1 MKTEKIII
9 NSKIDFLLIKFPII
23 FPLIYAFV
31 LYAFPKFEN
40 LLILLTLILLAET
53 HFGATW
59 PFFLGKA
66 NHENIIKEKVIY
78 IAIPLLII
86 VYSLFGFFYFNS
98 FYLLLFFAVNV
109 FHVARQSYGICNIYS
124 DNKQETKFQE
134 LLIYFYNS
142 AFFAVA
148 IFRWYIPI
156 ITGEDN
162 ILLLNLVAITSITFV
177 SIFYILKFGFS
188 NNFLTFLTGIILFYP
203 MCFAAKP
210 IHGIL
215 MGAGMHYAQ
224 YIVLTYKVTSE
235 RKMENKSLK
244 ESGFNGYSNASF
256 FLIIISYGLIMG
268 LMSLTKGLEDQML
281 KNLIIIPLIGQLL
294 HFYLDAV
301 LWRFRDS
308 HNRKV
313 TLRHLFPSSLEKTY
327 HK

>member
-1 MKTEKIII
+1 MLGKI
-9 NSKIDFLLIKFPII
+9 NK
-23 FPLIYAFV
+23 
-31 LYAFPKFEN
+31 
-40 LLILLTLILLAET
+40 
-53 HFGATW
+53 
-59 PFFLGKA
+59 PFFLSKV
-66 NHENIIKEKVIY
+66 NHEKILKEKAIY

-109 FHVARQSYGICNIYS
+109 FHVARQSYGICNIYGN
-124 DNKQETKFQE
+124 NKQETKFQE
-134 LLIYFYNS
+134 FLIYFFNL

-156 ITGEDN
+156 ISEDN

-301 LWRFRDS
+301 LWRFRDG

-313 TLRHLFPSSLEKTY
+313 TLKHLYLEKTY

>member
-1 MKTEKIII
+1 VKTEKIII

-23 FPLIYAFV
+23 FPLIYAYV

-40 LLILLTLILLAET
+40 LLVLLTLILLAET

-59 PFFLGKA
+59 PFFLSKV
-66 NHENIIKEKVIY
+66 NHEKILKEKAIY

-124 DNKQETKFQE
+124 NNKQETKFQE
-134 LLIYFYNS
+134 FLIYFFNL

-156 ITGEDN
+156 ISEDN

-235 RKMENKSLK
+235 RKMENKFLK
-244 ESGFNGYSNASF
+244 KGGFTSYSNAPF

>member
-1 MKTEKIII
+1 MKVEKIII

-162 ILLLNLVAITSITFV
+162 ILLLNIVAITSIVFT

-203 MCFAAKP
+203 MCFTAKP

-235 RKMENKSLK
+235 RKMENKFLK
-244 ESGFNGYSNASF
+244 KGGFTSYSNAPF
-256 FLIIISYGLIMG
+256 FFNYHFIRINYGA
-268 LMSLTKGLEDQML
+268 
-281 KNLIIIPLIGQLL
+281 NV
-294 HFYLDAV
+294 F
-301 LWRFRDS
+301 
-308 HNRKV
+308 N
-313 TLRHLFPSSLEKTY
+313 
-327 HK
+327 